1 MNAFA
6 GTMLWPFRGGLLQV
20 QAKRWLHTVG
30 RREVAELRGSL
41 QPHAHGAVVTTSF
54 FTKAAI
60 AEATEATKKPI
71 VLVNGL
77 EFAAILSRLGQGNL

>member
-1 MNAFA
+1 M
-6 GTMLWPFRGGLLQV
+6 
-20 QAKRWLHTVG
+20 QAKRWLHSVG

-41 QPHAHGAVVTTSF
+41 QPYAHGAVVTTSF

-60 AEATEATKKPI
+60 LEAAEAAKKPI

-77 EFAAILSRLGQGNL
+77 EFAAVLSRLGQTKFGTSSLSDLAAERLLKMF